1 MFSKIALAS
10 RYILGLMFTVF
21 GANGL
26 MMAFTGA
33 GFIPMPPQAEPMI
46 TIMNGFM
53 ATGYLMTLVFICQ
66 FLGGIFLLSGFFVNA
81 AIVLLGPVIT
91 NIVLIHVFAERA
103 GLPMA
108 IFVAVLFV
116 ILVKSRWSDFHQLV
130 RK

>member
-1 MFSKIALAS
+1 MFSKIAMAA

-26 MMAFTGA
+26 MMAITGS
-33 GFIPMPPQAEPMI
+33 GFIPMPPPAEPMI
-46 TIMNGFM
+46 TIMTGFM

-66 FLGGIFLLSGFFVNA
+66 FLGGIFLLSGFFINT
-81 AIVLLGPVIT
+81 AIVLLGPVIV
-91 NIVLIHVFAERA
+91 NILCIHIFAERQ

-108 IFVAVLFV
+108 VFVVVLFV